1 MARKLGPDGPKL
13 QIREK
18 NGRYYAYTSTSRMID
33 GKKKTINECVGRYD
47 PEVGVVIPKKPM
59 KSREEYARIR
69 AEMNPGLDFSK
80 IGTRSYGSV
89 YLLDSLQ
96 RRMRLGED
104 LQRSYGTSSK
114 ALMTCSMAMTVCP
127 GPFSSIAAT
136 FENTYLRD
144 LYGIEIPVTS
154 LDISAF
160 TNNIGKSDICK
171 EQFFENRVLRCNGL
185 VAWDTTTDSTH
196 SELDGM
202 AEWAFNKDGEN
213 PPVAKRAMATDMRG
227 IPLMYRF
234 YLGSLPD
241 IRTVE
246 RMEEDIRR
254 YGRDDILYVMDR
266 GFLLGWNL
274 HEMLYNSRSFIVPA
288 KTDSVA
294 IKALLTDFKRTKEKK
309 DMVYDGHA
317 YTVWKTEIGL
327 KVSDRQTVDGN
338 PAYETTCIGDPDH
351 ASDGRMVAYVCYD
364 SKKYSDE
371 VQNRIL
377 IIDSLMEY
385 ALSMDEADP
394 VKAFKKR
401 AGKAA
406 RYFDIRA
413 DGRKVILKE
422 KKNAR
427 SFSDNRAGMFVM
439 LCSENVSWEL
449 MMAAYDARRL
459 TEQAFDTEKERENR
473 RRAGDRETMEG
484 RYMIQFVSQIMLAEI
499 RATLREKDKGSKYTV
514 ESILTIL
521 STLNVIEY
529 NGQRGL
535 SEVTK
540 NVRTVLKM
548 FDLEVPKEPM
558 YHVEMSNQM
567 DLLGPV
573 TIGKSLLG

>member
-18 NGRYYAYTSTSRMID
+18 NGRYYAYTSTSRMVD

-47 PEVGVVIPKKPM
+47 PDTGVVTPKKPM

-144 LYGIEIPVTS
+144 LYGTEIPVTS
-154 LDISAF
+154 QDMSVF

-171 EQFFENRVLRCNGL
+171 DQFFENRVLRCNGL

-202 AEWAFNKDGEN
+202 AEWAPNKDGEN
-213 PPVAKRAMATDMRG
+213 LPVVKRAMATDMRG

-234 YLGSLPD
+234 YPGSLPD

-246 RMEEDIRR
+246 RMESDIRR

-266 GFLLGWNL
+266 GFISGWNL
-274 HEMLYNSRSFIVPA
+274 HEMLSNSRSFIVPA
-288 KTDSVA
+288 KTDSLA
-294 IKALLTDFKRTKEKK
+294 IKTLLTDFNRTKERK

-338 PAYETTCIGDPDH
+338 PAYEMTCIGDQDH
-351 ASDGRMVAYVCYD
+351 ASVGRMAAYVCYD

-371 VQNRIL
+371 VQNRML

-385 ALSMDEADP
+385 ARSMDEADP
-394 VKAFKKR
+394 VRAFKKR

-413 DGRKVILKE
+413 DGRKVVLRE

-473 RRAGDRETMEG
+473 RRTGDRETMEG

-499 RATLREKDKGSKYTV
+499 RATLREKDIDSKYTV

-540 NVRTVLKM
+540 NVRTVLKL
-548 FDLEVPKEPM
+548 FDLEVPKEPL
-558 YHVEMSNQM
+558 YHVDLSNPM

-573 TIGKSLLG
+573 TVGESLLD

>member
-47 PEVGVVIPKKPM
+47 PETRVVIPKKPM

-80 IGTRSYGSV
+80 ISTRSYGSV

-144 LYGIEIPVTS
+144 LYGTEIPVAS
-154 LDISAF
+154 QDMSVF

-171 EQFFENRVLRCNGL
+171 DQFFENRVLRCNGL

-196 SELDGM
+196 SELGGM
-202 AEWAFNKDGEN
+202 AEWAPNKDGEN
-213 PPVAKRAMATDMRG
+213 ILVVKRAMATDMRG

-234 YLGSLPD
+234 YPGLLPD

-254 YGRDDILYVMDR
+254 YGRDDILHVMDR
-266 GFLLGWNL
+266 GFLSGWNL

-294 IKALLTDFKRTKEKK
+294 IKTLLTNFKRTKEKK

-327 KVSDRQTVDGN
+327 KVSHRQTVDGN
-338 PAYETTCIGDPDH
+338 PAYKMTCIGDPDH
-351 ASDGRMVAYVCYD
+351 ASDGRMTAYVCYD

-371 VQNRIL
+371 IQNRIL
-377 IIDSLMEY
+377 IMDSLTEY

-413 DGRKVILKE
+413 DERKVILKE

-459 TEQAFDTEKERENR
+459 TEQAFDTEKVRENR
-473 RRAGDRETMEG
+473 RRTGDKETMEG

-535 SEVTK
+535 SEITK

-558 YHVEMSNQM
+558 HHVEMSNPM

-573 TIGKSLLG
+573 TIGESLLG